1 MLGVLGLLNKG
12 KITGLEGSILEALS
26 GLCAERLEYEIY
38 SLSFLVSFF
47 ARTKPAKT
55 K

>member
-1 MLGVLGLLNKG
+1 MESAV
-12 KITGLEGSILEALS
+12 GSNPSALIS
-26 GLCAERLEYEIY
+26 WFPLYGFGAELLEYEIY

-47 ARTKPAKT
+47 VRTTPGKT